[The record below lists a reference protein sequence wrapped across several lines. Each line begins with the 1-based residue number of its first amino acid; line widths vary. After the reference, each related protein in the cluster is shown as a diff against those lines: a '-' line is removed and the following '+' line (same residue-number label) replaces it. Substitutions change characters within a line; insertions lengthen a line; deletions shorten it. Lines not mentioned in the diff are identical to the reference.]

1 MGSMICTVHQY
12 IPQSAL
18 RQVHGLFQGECSI
31 QCELVLL
38 FQFPVSY
45 RFFKAVFL
53 ERFCSRNTI

>member
-1 MGSMICTVHQY
+1 MGSMICTVYQY
-12 IPQSAL
+12 IRQSAL

-45 RFFKAVFL
+45 RFFNPLGYRIKFHL
-53 ERFCSRNTI
+53 KFG